1 MLGDGALMVPGVW
14 LWLSVLWRQRRDGQ
28 AVLASFQEDLD
39 SSIKGGFMS
48 KLIVLQ
54 GTRKVM
60 FGGYDPE

>member
-1 MLGDGALMVPGVW
+1 MVPGVW